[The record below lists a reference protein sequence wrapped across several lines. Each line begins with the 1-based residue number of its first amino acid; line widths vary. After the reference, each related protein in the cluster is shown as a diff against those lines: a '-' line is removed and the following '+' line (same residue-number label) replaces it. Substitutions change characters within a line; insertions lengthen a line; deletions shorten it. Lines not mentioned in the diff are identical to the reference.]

1 VQILYNII
9 NVIEEEHYMDK
20 DKKEE
25 IIRFAREMGERLPII
40 KTQEELKALT
50 ETLTKITVER
60 ALNAELDYHLETE
73 EEHNSRNGYSKKT
86 IQTEDA
92 AIELTTPRDRNST
105 FEPALIRKG
114 QRRFTSMDDKILAL
128 YARGMTTRDIV
139 DAFKEMYNADISPAL
154 ISRVTEAVIEEVHE
168 WQNRPLDEIYPVLYL
183 DCIVV
188 KVRQDKRVINKSV
201 YLALAVTLEGKKD
214 LLGLWLSEN
223 EGAKFWLSVLTELQ
237 NRGVKEIFVASVD
250 GLSGFP
256 DAINT
261 VFPSCQVQLCIVHL
275 MRNSLKYVSYKDRKA
290 VSADLKRIYTSITAD
305 EGERELSSFS
315 AKWGSRYG
323 AISGQWERNWSN
335 IIPLF
340 DYPDE
345 IRKIIYTTNAI
356 ESLNSVIRK
365 AINNRKIF
373 PDDASALKVIYLAVK
388 QASRRWT
395 MPIREWKPAL
405 NRFMMERNSK

>member
-1 VQILYNII
+1 MEKFDKEAI
-9 NVIEEEHYMDK
+9 NK
-20 DKKEE
+20 LAKEY
-25 IIRFAREMGERLPII
+25 AERMPLL
-40 KTQEELKALT
+40 KTQEDLQVLSESLRKH
-50 ETLTKITVER
+50 IIER

-73 EEHNSRNGYSKKT
+73 EEQNTRNGHSRKT
-86 IQTEDA
+86 IHTEDGS
-92 AIELTTPRDRNST
+92 IELTTPRDRNST
-105 FEPALIRKG
+105 FEPALIKKG

-154 ISRVTEAVIEEVHE
+154 ISKVTEAVIEEVHE
-168 WQNRPLDEIYPVLYL
+168 WQSRPLDEIYPVLYL

-201 YLALAVTLEGKKD
+201 YLALAVTLDGKKD

-237 NRGVKEIFVASVD
+237 NRGIKEIFVASVD

-256 DAINT
+256 EAINT
-261 VFPSCQVQLCIVHL
+261 VYPACQVQLCIVHM
-275 MRNSLKYVSYKDRKA
+275 MRNSLKYVSYKDRKT

-315 AKWGSRYG
+315 AKWDNRYG
-323 AISGQWERNWSN
+323 AISGQWLRNWAN

-345 IRKIIYTTNAI
+345 IRRIIYTTNAI

-373 PDDASALKVIYLAVK
+373 PDDTSALKVIYLAVK

-395 MPIREWKPAL
+395 MPIHDWKPAL
-405 NRFMMERNSK
+405 NRFMMERNTK